1 VTAPDPA
8 WVVVHA
14 EREGQVGEV
23 LGYTAVSPGTS
34 RDVEVAIDPL
44 QATDSLAVMLHTNA
58 GDAGAFEF
66 PGVDAPLQE
75 GGKVVAASFAIERQM
90 RLPEI
95 QVSDQDVLEDG
106 LVRIEQVHTSGPAWV
121 VIHGE
126 ADGGI
131 GPVLGFA
138 YVDGGTS
145 RDVVV
150 HLPWR
155 SATPTLYA
163 MLHEDTGQAQRFE
176 FPEEDL
182 PVLVVGEPVVEVF
195 AVTYPPNVV
204 VFDQPVI
211 DNQIVVER
219 VISNGPGWLAVYAD
233 EGGSP
238 GFIIGNAPLADG
250 LNEDVTVGLL
260 GSGVTDQLFIFLH
273 EDTEPG
279 NEFDFPVA
287 DPQIV
292 YQGRIPN
299 PFSFRTDPGN
309 YLGSRDQALQMEGN
323 EAVVSIPFTVTEVDA
338 WAVVYTDDGGE
349 LGEIIGRTWLPA
361 GVNRN
366 VLVTI
371 DPEQATGTLYAV
383 LHWDAGTAQKFE
395 PGGADV
401 PFQRNLRIIQSP
413 FSIIQEP

>member
-1 VTAPDPA
+1 MALPD
-8 WVVVHA
+8 
-14 EREGQVGEV
+14 
-23 LGYTAVSPGTS
+23 
-34 RDVEVAIDPL
+34 
-44 QATDSLAVMLHTNA
+44 
-58 GDAGAFEF
+58 
-66 PGVDAPLQE
+66 
-75 GGKVVAASFAIERQM
+75 
-90 RLPEI
+90 I

-106 LVRIEQVHTSGPAWV
+106 LVRIEQVQAPGPAWV
-121 VIHGE
+121 VVYGE

-131 GPVLGFA
+131 GPVLGFT
-138 YVDGGTS
+138 YVDGGTT

-150 HLPWR
+150 HFPWR
-155 SATPTLYA
+155 NGTPDLYA
-163 MLHEDTGQAQRFE
+163 MLHEDNGRPQRFD
-176 FPEEDL
+176 FPEDDL
-182 PVLVVGEPVVEVF
+182 PVLVAGEPVVAPF
-195 AVTYPPNVV
+195 SVTYPPNLL

-211 DNQIVVER
+211 DNQIVVDR

-233 EGGSP
+233 EEGSP

-250 LNEDVTVGLL
+250 LNEMVFVDLL
-260 GSGVTDQLFIFLH
+260 GSEVTDQLFIFLH

-279 NEFDFPVA
+279 NAFDFPVA
-287 DPQIV
+287 DPQIM

-299 PFSFRTDPGN
+299 PFHFRTDPGN
-309 YLGSRDQALQMEGN
+309 YLGSRDQAVETAGD
-323 EAVVSIPFTVTEVDA
+323 ETAVSIPFAVTEVDA

-361 GVNRN
+361 GVNRD

-371 DPEQATGTLYAV
+371 DPEQMTDTLYAV

-401 PFQRNLRIIQSP
+401 PFKRNLRIIQSP